1 LKVKI
6 IAEAGVNHQGRV
18 DIANKL
24 IESAAN
30 SGADVVKFQTFTP
43 EQLVSQ
49 FAQKADY
56 QIDATGGNETQLE
69 MLKRLLLP
77 KSSYPELISHC
88 KEHGIQFLST
98 PFDFESID
106 FLEHLDIPFWKI
118 PSGEITNLPYLV
130 RIAKTHKPVV
140 LSSGMSNMDEIR
152 AAVGVLHNNGA
163 EDISVLHCTTE
174 YPAPYESVNLSAIRT
189 MQQELGVPIGYSDHT
204 QGIEV
209 SIAAVAMGAVI
220 IEKHFTLDRTMEG
233 PDHLASLEPDELTQM
248 VVSIRSIEKAMGDG
262 VKQISDAEIRNIGV
276 VRKSIV
282 ASSKIKMGEQFT
294 EANITT
300 KRPGTGLSPMLWYD
314 ILGKTAIRD
323 FEADELVEV

>member
-1 LKVKI
+1 MKVKI